1 MHRRSLLALLCAL
14 LLLGGCIPTTRATIQ
29 VGTGFVFAD
38 MDRAE
43 RIVEDSGLRRMWSQP
58 PNAPPQPRRLA
69 DGTYTSGFEHSSPTT
84 GTYGVA
90 VVFTEASGSLAV
102 LFAERN
108 TSFSPEG
115 RERLQALLAQLQA
128 SFGQQVALVE

>member
-1 MHRRSLLALLCAL
+1 MHRRDLLTLLSAL
-14 LLLGGCIPTTRATIQ
+14 LLLGGCIPTARATIKI
-29 VGTGFVFAD
+29 GTGFVFAD
-38 MDRAE
+38 MVRAE
-43 RIVEDSGLRRMWSQP
+43 RIVEDSGLRRIWSQP

-69 DGTYTSGFEHSSPTT
+69 DGSYTSGFEYSSPTS

-90 VVFTEASGSLAV
+90 VVFAEGSGSLDV

-115 RERLQALLAQLQA
+115 RERLQALFAQLQTL
-128 SFGQQVALVE
+128 FGQHVTLVE